1 MAFLNGDIPLDEVH
15 AVLQMQT
22 VGIVPGPDQIHSEL
36 LLHAS
41 EQLQLAIHLIY
52 TKSWKEGF
60 VPNDWKHAD
69 IKFLKK
75 SGKANYRSGSAY
87 RPMSLT
93 SVMGKGL
100 ERIVTKRLYA
110 FCEHNTIID
119 RDQEGFRR
127 FKSCSHA
134 GRRFVQDAFNG
145 FNDGESTMAILI
157 DKEKAYG
164 SVWREGLLY
173 KLFNMGIAGI
183 AWQWIFSFLQDRKAA
198 CKLQKYIGPLFE
210 TDIGIPQGSVIAPL
224 LFILFIID
232 IYNDIGCERV
242 KFADDGTIWRKG
254 KDIIQVGQL

>member
-1 MAFLNGDIPLDEVH
+1 MTKIA
-15 AVLQMQT
+15 
-22 VGIVPGPDQIHSEL
+22 PGPDQIYSEL

-52 TKSWKEGF
+52 SKSWKEGF

-69 IKFLKK
+69 VKFLKK
-75 SGKANYRSGSAY
+75 SGKATYHSASAY
-87 RPMSLT
+87 RPISLT

-134 GRRFVQDAFNG
+134 VMRLVQDAYNG

-157 DKEKAYG
+157 DMEKAYDR
-164 SVWREGLLY
+164 REGLLY
-173 KLFNMGIAGI
+173 KLFNMGIVGRV
-183 AWQWIFSFLQDRKAA
+183 WQWIFSFLQDRKAA
-198 CKLQKYIGPLFE
+198 CKLQEYIGPLFE
-210 TDIGIPQGSVIAPL
+210 TDIGLPQGSVIAPL

-232 IYNDIGCERV
+232 IYKDIGSE
-242 KFADDGTIWRKG
+242 
-254 KDIIQVGQL
+254 